1 MFPDK
6 LNQLVNIVNA
16 LLGLLLPF
24 AFTPLVKYNCTESI
38 MGEGRASKGIEK
50 AVLYLFALAVWG
62 VNAMTISMPGG
73 GFFGDVSPSMEW
85 SIEKILLVV
94 LQVAIQVR
102 AELYL
107 LQWLLVFICC
117 SHLVHFLLPRC
128 GMPGGTFPH
137 CLDQ

>member
-1 MFPDK
+1 
-6 LNQLVNIVNA
+6 
-16 LLGLLLPF
+16 
-24 AFTPLVKYNCTESI
+24 

-73 GFFGDVSPSMEW
+73 GFFGEISPSMEW

-102 AELYL
+102 AVLYL
-107 LQWLLVFICC
+107 LPGYL
-117 SHLVHFLLPRC
+117 HLYVAHIMYHFSPS
-128 GMPGGTFPH
+128 
-137 CLDQ
+137 

>member
-1 MFPDK
+1 
-6 LNQLVNIVNA
+6 
-16 LLGLLLPF
+16 
-24 AFTPLVKYNCTESI
+24 

-50 AVLYLFALAVWG
+50 AVLYLFAMAVWG

-73 GFFGDVSPSMEW
+73 GFFGEISPSMEW

-107 LQWLLVFICC
+107 LHWILAFILCC
-117 SHLVHFLLPRC
+117 SYLDHFSPS
-128 GMPGGTFPH
+128 
-137 CLDQ
+137 